1 MLGALIIV
9 FREVLEAGLV
19 VGVVLA
25 ATRGVSGRSWWI
37 AAGVA
42 AGVVAT
48 ALIAG
53 LAEQMSTLVHGSGRK
68 VFNAAILAVAV
79 VMLGWTVV
87 WMSVH
92 GRQMAADLKKVG
104 KDVAEGRKPLAALA
118 VVVCVAVLREG
129 VEVVLFL
136 YGMVAA
142 GEVTALDVVIGGALG
157 ILGGA
162 AVAGVLYLGLAA
174 IPIKHVFKVI
184 AILISLLAA
193 GLAAQSVGLL
203 QSAGYLPLLSAEAWD
218 TSHIL
223 RQGSILGRILHTL
236 VGYLA
241 RPTGLELVAY
251 AATLVAI
258 FASMRLVERRS
269 RAAGGSSARPGP
281 A

>member
-1 MLGALIIV
+1 MLGALIVV

>member
-1 MLGALIIV
+1 MLAALIIV

-25 ATRGVSGRSWWI
+25 ATRGVRGRGWWI
-37 AAGVA
+37 AAGVV
-42 AGVVAT
+42 AGVAAT
-48 ALIAG
+48 AVVAG
-53 LAEQMSTLVHGSGRK
+53 LAEQISSLFEGSGRK

-79 VMLGWTVV
+79 VMLGWTIV

-92 GRQMAADLKKVG
+92 GRQMTADLKKVG

-136 YGMVAA
+136 YGMVAG
-142 GEVTALDVVIGGALG
+142 GEVTALDVVIGGGLG

-162 AVAGVLYLGLAA
+162 AVAGILYLGLAA
-174 IPIKHVFKVI
+174 VPIKHVFKVI
-184 AILISLLAA
+184 AVLISLLAA

-203 QSAGYLPLLSAEAWD
+203 QSAGYLQVWSGEAWD

-223 RQGSILGRILHTL
+223 RQGSIVGRILHTL
-236 VGYLA
+236 VGYMA
-241 RPTGLELVAY
+241 RPSGLELVAY

-258 FASMRLVERRS
+258 FVSMRLVDRN

>member
-42 AGVVAT
+42 AGVAAT
-48 ALIAG
+48 AVIAG
-53 LAEQMSTLVHGSGRK
+53 LAGEMSTLVHGSGRK
-68 VFNAAILAVAV
+68 VFNAAILALAV

-136 YGMVAA
+136 YGMVAG

-203 QSAGYLPLLSAEAWD
+203 QSAGYLPFLSAEAWD

-251 AATLVAI
+251 AATLLAI
-258 FASMRLVERRS
+258 FLSMTLVERRS